1 MCGLFCALHHGPA
14 TLRLSSLN
22 ELVEK
27 LASSK
32 KSANQFELAGEAF
45 Q

>member
-1 MCGLFCALHHGPA
+1 MCGLLCALHHGPA